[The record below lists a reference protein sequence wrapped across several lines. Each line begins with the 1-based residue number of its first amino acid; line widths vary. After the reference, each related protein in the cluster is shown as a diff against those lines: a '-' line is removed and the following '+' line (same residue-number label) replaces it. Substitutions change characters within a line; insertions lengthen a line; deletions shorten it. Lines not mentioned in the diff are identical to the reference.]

1 MNCKN
6 NHLSGVPE
14 YVIRLKVNL
23 RIKEHKLFRN
33 KIFWLKYC
41 HRLLLSPCTAS
52 VDRVDLPQVHVFF
65 FFFSRRSLGNEL
77 DRQRIR
83 EVSLS
88 RLKWIFKYNLNI
100 GGEKYVFLPDRTIT
114 ELNGPFQ
121 KKHART
127 VLPSALL
134 WCCLLYNQDGIVAF
148 FFPFS
153 VQP

>member
-33 KIFWLKYC
+33 KIFWSKYC

-52 VDRVDLPQVHVFF
+52 VDRVDLPQVHVF

-121 KKHART
+121 KKTCQDCSAECT
-127 VLPSALL
+127 AVVLFV
-134 WCCLLYNQDGIVAF
+134 I
-148 FFPFS
+148 
-153 VQP
+153 QPCKMV